1 MTEQLLAALTRTLA
15 TRERHVLAPA
25 DKTVAAVLVP
35 LASVDGELHLLLTR
49 RSHLLSHHRGQVAF
63 PGGRHHAE
71 EDRDLQATALREAH
85 EEIGLEPAD
94 ARVLGMLDDIEAS
107 LPRFA
112 IAQPADVRVL
122 GPLDD
127 IETVST
133 RFVITPFVG
142 VVPHPYCWRPSQTEV
157 AAIFT
162 VPLRVLQAP
171 GGARQELWDFGG
183 EQIPID
189 TYPVEGHVIW
199 GATQRITRNL
209 LDVIATLA

>member
-1 MTEQLLAALTRTLA
+1 MLGFAVMIEQLLAALTRALA
-15 TRERHVLAPA
+15 TRERNVLAPA

-71 EDRDLQATALREAH
+71 EDRDLLTTALREAH
-85 EEIGLEPAD
+85 EEIGLE
-94 ARVLGMLDDIEAS
+94 
-107 LPRFA
+107 
-112 IAQPADVRVL
+112 PADVRVL

-142 VVPHPYCWRPSQTEV
+142 VVPHPYCWRPSQAEV

>member
-1 MTEQLLAALTRTLA
+1 MTERLLAGLARALA
-15 TRERHVLAPA
+15 TRERQVIDPG

-35 LASVDGELHLLLTR
+35 LAPVDGELHLLLTR

-94 ARVLGMLDDIEAS
+94 ARVLG
-107 LPRFA
+107 
-112 IAQPADVRVL
+112 V
-122 GPLDD
+122 LDD
-127 IETVST
+127 IETVAT

-142 VVPHPYCWRPSQTEV
+142 VVPHPYCWRPSEAEV

-171 GGARQELWDFGG
+171 ESARQELWDFGG
-183 EQIPID
+183 ERIPID
-189 TYPVEGHVIW
+189 TFPVEGHVIW

>member
-1 MTEQLLAALTRTLA
+1 MIEPLLEALAQALA

-35 LASVDGELHLLLTR
+35 LASVDSELHLLLTR

-63 PGGRHHAE
+63 PGGRHHPG
-71 EDRDLQATALREAH
+71 EDRDLQVTALREAH

-94 ARVLGMLDDIEAS
+94 VRLLG
-107 LPRFA
+107 
-112 IAQPADVRVL
+112 V
-122 GPLDD
+122 LDD
-127 IETVST
+127 IETVAT

-142 VVPHPYCWRPSQTEV
+142 VVPHPYCWRPCQAEV

-171 GGARQELWDFGG
+171 DTARQELWDFGG
-183 EQIPID
+183 QRIPID
-189 TYPVEGHVIW
+189 TFPVEGHVIW
-199 GATQRITRNL
+199 GATQRITQNL